1 MPSLDS
7 RVNEISSQFKLGPGV
22 IIYIYDRY
30 WQFVEETV
38 ADMLYKNSQ
47 ACEVN
52 ISFLTDTVVGSE
64 YPSIDKPMESK
75 DRFV

>member
-7 RVNEISSQFKLGPGV
+7 RVNEISSQFKLGPGA
-22 IIYIYDRY
+22 IIYMIDNSNSLKK
-30 WQFVEETV
+30 QLQTCCI
-38 ADMLYKNSQ
+38 KNSQ